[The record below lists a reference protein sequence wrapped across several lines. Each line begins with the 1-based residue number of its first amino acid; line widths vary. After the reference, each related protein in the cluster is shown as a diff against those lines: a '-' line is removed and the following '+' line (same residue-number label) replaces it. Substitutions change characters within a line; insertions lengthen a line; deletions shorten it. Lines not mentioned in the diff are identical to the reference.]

1 MHLVDDDHVERLRI
15 QRAEHA
21 FSRKRLHGRE
31 DAVRARLV
39 LPTAEKPVGEFVLTQ
54 DSPEAC
60 HRLPRDLLAVHDEE
74 HPAGLEL
81 THGEGRGIGLARARG
96 GNEQRAALARTRD
109 PEKILDE
116 GALHRVGLGTH
127 GRNGKRQAPHHL
139 GLGRHV
145 RPALGLVGV
154 DHLME
159 GTAERMV
166 PERPEFGL
174 KRPCKGTRLL
184 RDEPCVP
191 LAVRRERRARQVR
204 ASDQEAADVARI
216 EDVALRVK
224 ASAPLGPEE
233 PHLDVGDARELA
245 HGGGIRKA
253 EIVRGQH
260 SSRHASFAQLLKDG
274 QKRLDAAHR
283 HEGNTDVEAR
293 ASREFVLDHGEDL
306 DPAVGVVDDEFR
318 PESGLL
324 PVGLSREEG
333 RAELRLKTGVRRHAG
348 GKAGGNGHGLV
359 HARILAA
366 AAPAKTPRCACGAGP
381 GLPKKAACRSRP
393 RREAKPGNYVFSPIP
408 VQSERTGRHPTRRRL
423 KSGPDAFEKMDMMA
437 NRSSPSMMKTQ
448 EQVHRQAIRS
458 AHEEIRVRR
467 RSRCGDEGLVP
478 TNLSRCDFGP

>member
-39 LPTAEKPVGEFVLTQ
+39 LPAAEKPVGEFVLTQ

-139 GLGRHV
+139 DLGRHV

-191 LAVRRERRARQVR
+191 LTVRRERRARQVR

-216 EDVALRVK
+216 KNVSLRVK
-224 ASAPLGPEE
+224 ASVSLGSVE
-233 PHLDVGDARELA
+233 PHLDVGNARELT

-253 EIVRGQH
+253 EIVRRQH
-260 SSRHASFAQLLKDG
+260 ASRHASFAQLLEDG

-283 HEGNTDVEAR
+283 HEGDTDVEAR

-381 GLPKKAACRSRP
+381 GLRIRAVCRSRP
-393 RREAKPGNYVFSPIP
+393 RREAK
-408 VQSERTGRHPTRRRL
+408 
-423 KSGPDAFEKMDMMA
+423 SGK
-437 NRSSPSMMKTQ
+437 
-448 EQVHRQAIRS
+448 
-458 AHEEIRVRR
+458 
-467 RSRCGDEGLVP
+467 
-478 TNLSRCDFGP
+478 